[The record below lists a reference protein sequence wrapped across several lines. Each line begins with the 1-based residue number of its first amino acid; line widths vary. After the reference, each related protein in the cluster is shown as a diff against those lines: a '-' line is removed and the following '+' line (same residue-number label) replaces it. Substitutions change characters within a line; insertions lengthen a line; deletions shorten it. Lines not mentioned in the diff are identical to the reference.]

1 MGWTAT
7 ISSGLDICIHAL
19 KNMFPTT
26 CRKSCM
32 LLNSP
37 IDFSIGLQISVSS
50 FLWEFRIHLLL
61 QARANSSS
69 SYTGSCGVFEAT
81 SISTKELASTAVRN
95 VLTHGSPW
103 KLAIAGEAGWL
114 FCRSKSPKKMEKPG
128 RGHSTATPRNQMA
141 DATLTLHPGHTT
153 EVSPSSNIWSNWYP
167 KFLNT
172 AVQLVVTR

>member
-1 MGWTAT
+1 
-7 ISSGLDICIHAL
+7 
-19 KNMFPTT
+19 
-26 CRKSCM
+26 M

-50 FLWEFRIHLLL
+50 LLWEFRIHLLL
-61 QARANSSS
+61 QAKANSSS

-95 VLTHGSPW
+95 ILTHGSPW
-103 KLAIAGEAGWL
+103 QLAIAGEAGWL

-172 AVQLVVTR
+172 TVQLVVTR